1 MADNKRYITHE
12 QENGSVMISED
23 VIADI
28 IARAIIEV
36 EGVEGLEMKPGFD
49 IAELIGK
56 NWGKGMKITISQDNE
71 LSISC
76 NVIINYGQ
84 PVVSVAKNIQ
94 DAVTSAVES
103 MTGVKVAVVDV
114 NICGISRQ

>member
-36 EGVEGLEMKPGFD
+36 EGVEGL
-49 IAELIGK
+49 
-56 NWGKGMKITISQDNE
+56 
-71 LSISC
+71 
-76 NVIINYGQ
+76 
-84 PVVSVAKNIQ
+84 
-94 DAVTSAVES
+94 
-103 MTGVKVAVVDV
+103 
-114 NICGISRQ
+114 